1 MTQDLQFLDLPGGK
15 IAYRAVTGCEPTV
28 LWLGGFGSDLEGTKA
43 QVLSDWAQAQG
54 RAFIR
59 FDYLGHGRSEGRFV
73 DGTISR
79 WRQDALHVID
89 TLTDGPLILVGSSMG
104 AWIACLAAVVRSARV
119 AGMVLIDPAADFT
132 SALVEPQLSPDA
144 RHDLARDGVWLRP
157 SDYGDPQPISRAL
170 LEDGARWSILPGP
183 IPIAVPVR
191 ILQGREDPD
200 VPWAHALALFQAL
213 ESQDQVFSLIRDG
226 DHRLSRPSDLKRI
239 IGAVEELAT
248 YSDAE
253 G

>member
-1 MTQDLQFLDLPGGK
+1 MTHDLQFLDLPGGK
-15 IAYRAVTGCEPTV
+15 IAYRAVTGCGPTV

-59 FDYLGHGRSEGRFV
+59 FDYFGHGRSEGRFV

-79 WRQDALHVID
+79 WREDALHVID

-119 AGMVLIDPAADFT
+119 AGMVMIAPAADFT

-144 RHDLARDGVWLRP
+144 RHVLARDGVWLRP

-183 IPIAVPVR
+183 IPTAAPVR

-200 VPWAHALALFQAL
+200 VPWAHALALSQAL

-239 IGAVEELAT
+239 IEAVEELAT
-248 YSDAE
+248 YSVAE